1 MLRPPSDLAWW
12 ELLLSAFLSGAVAC
26 LFGLFSDKRNWFARL
41 CLALTYLFV
50 AASVFYVLVCV
61 IRFVRWL

>member
-12 ELLLSAFLSGAVAC
+12 ELLLCAFLTGAVAC
-26 LFGLFSDKRNWFARL
+26 LFGLFAEPRNWFARV
-41 CLALTYLFV
+41 CLTLTYLFV
-50 AASVFYVLVCV
+50 AASVFFVLLDV